1 MTVSRFG
8 GLWGACFGNLT
19 LWWRT
24 KHYCQCAFPGWCS
37 IANERLYFPDKY
49 ESHKTQLVCKC

>member
-19 LWWRT
+19 LWRRT

-37 IANERLYFPDKY
+37 ITKDDIFQISMSLTNTISL
-49 ESHKTQLVCKC
+49 

>member
-8 GLWGACFGNLT
+8 GLWGTCFGNLT

-37 IANERLYFPDKY
+37 ITKDDIFQISMSLTKHN
-49 ESHKTQLVCKC
+49 